1 MSTQQFTR
9 LDANESMFFARE
21 LESIKAASYDVL
33 YPEFKARM
41 FVPVSNDAGPG
52 AEAITYRQYDQ
63 VGMAK
68 LIAAYADDLPRSDVL
83 GKEFTSPV
91 KSIGGSYGYNVQEIR
106 AAQMAG
112 KPLEQRKANAARRA
126 VMQKEDEILALGDTA
141 TGLKGFINN
150 SSVPIFAAPFVISA
164 ASTPDQILQTMNSA
178 VNKVVADTKGV
189 EMPDTLLLPIEQ
201 YTYIASTPRSST
213 SDTTIL
219 EYFLQ
224 NNPFIKQVDHWYRLD
239 QAGVALVD
247 RMIVYRRSPDKL
259 TGEVPQEFEQ
269 FAPEARGLEFVV
281 ACHARNGGVIF
292 YYPLSA
298 LYVDGV

>member
-1 MSTQQFTR
+1 MSQQFTR
-9 LDANESMFFARE
+9 LDANESIFFARE
-21 LESIKAASYDVL
+21 LESIKAKSYDVL

-41 FVPVSNDAGPG
+41 FVPISNEAGPG
-52 AEAITYRQYDQ
+52 AEAITYSQFDQ

-68 LIAAYADDLPRSDVL
+68 LIAAYADDLPRSDIKGVQ
-83 GKEFTSPV
+83 FTSPV
-91 KSIGGSYGYNVQEIR
+91 KSIGASYGYNVQEIR
-106 AAQMAG
+106 AARMAN

-126 VMQKEDEILALGDTA
+126 VMQKEDEILATGDSA
-141 TGLKGFINN
+141 TGLKGFINH
-150 SSVPIFAAPFVISA
+150 SSVPIFAAPFVITS
-164 ASTPDQILQTMNSA
+164 ASTPDQILQTLNAST
-178 VNKVVADTKGV
+178 NKIVADTKGV

-224 NNPFIKQVDHWYRLD
+224 NNPFIQNVDHWYKLD
-239 QAGVALVD
+239 QAGVASVD
-247 RMIVYRRSPDKL
+247 RMVVYKRSPDKL
-259 TGEVPQEFEQ
+259 SGEVPQEYEQ
-269 FAPEARGLEFVV
+269 FAPEQRGLEFVV
-281 ACHARNGGVIF
+281 AAHQRIGGVLF